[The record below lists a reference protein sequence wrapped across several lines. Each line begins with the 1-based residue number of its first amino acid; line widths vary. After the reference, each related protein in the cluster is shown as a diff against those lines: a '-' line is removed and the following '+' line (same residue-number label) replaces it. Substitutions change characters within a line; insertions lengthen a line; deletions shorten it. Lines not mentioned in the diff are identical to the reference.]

1 MSLFSKISIFL
12 GVLLLLFGAYL
23 VFERYNPKRLEFGN
37 ITQTRVNTS
46 DVYPRKITIP
56 SLDIELGI
64 YPARIKKNKWE
75 ATTNGVSY
83 LSSSPVPGENGN
95 SVLYGHNWPSI
106 LGNLTKIK
114 PEDVIEVVMSNG
126 EKRKFIVKFTAVVDP
141 NQTYILS
148 QTTDSRITLYTC
160 TGFLDS
166 KRFVATAILIN

>member
-64 YPARIKKNKWE
+64 YPARIKKNRWE
-75 ATTNGVSY
+75 ATTKGISY
-83 LSSSPVPGENGN
+83 LSSTPIPGSRGN
-95 SVLYGHNWPSI
+95 SVLY
-106 LGNLTKIK
+106 
-114 PEDVIEVVMSNG
+114 
-126 EKRKFIVKFTAVVDP
+126 
-141 NQTYILS
+141 
-148 QTTDSRITLYTC
+148 
-160 TGFLDS
+160 
-166 KRFVATAILIN
+166 